1 MADMEKTEI
10 TDSELLDEVIN
21 QALLMTRTIMIAE
34 CVSFDESRNTVDVQ
48 PVLKRKFSNK
58 PEASLAPIIRDV
70 PVAFYGAGGVTV
82 TYKPV
87 AGDNCI
93 LMVSDRAIDA
103 WKKLGGIVDPA
114 KPRHHDMSDAVA
126 YFGLNAF
133 PQAYKNL
140 RGGMDVRTRD
150 GSTSL
155 NVLPGSIVATVGGTK
170 VATMTSSKVVFDV
183 PIEAPKV
190 KAAGKELDGHDHNYT
205 DDGASKV
212 TGANN

>member
-1 MADMEKTEI
+1 MADTEKTEL
-10 TDSELLDEVIN
+10 TDSELFDWHFD
-21 QALLMTRTIMIAE
+21 QAMLMTRTIMIAE
-34 CVSFDESRNTVDVQ
+34 CVSFNEDRNTVDVQ
-48 PVLKRKFSNK
+48 PAIMRRFTDTKKVSML
-58 PEASLAPIIRDV
+58 PMVRDV
-70 PVAFYGAGGVTV
+70 PVAFYGAGGVTI

-87 AGDNCI
+87 SGDNCI

-126 YFGLNAF
+126 YFGINAF
-133 PQAYKNL
+133 PDAYQNL

-155 NVLPGSIVATVGGTK
+155 NVLAGSIVATVGGTK
-170 VATMTSSKVVFDV
+170 VATMTASKVVFDV

-190 KAAGKELDGHDHNYT
+190 KAAGKELAGHAH
-205 DDGASKV
+205 GGV
-212 TGANN
+212 TTGNQNSGVNN

>member
-34 CVSFDESRNTVDVQ
+34 CVSFNDERNTVDVQ

-58 PEASLAPIIRDV
+58 AEASLAPVIRDV
-70 PVAFYGAGGVTV
+70 PVSFYGAGGVVV

-87 AGDNCI
+87 AGDVCELHI
-93 LMVSDRAIDA
+93 VDRAIDA

-126 YFGLNAF
+126 YFGLNAY
-133 PQAYKNL
+133 QNAYQNL
-140 RGGMDVRTRD
+140 RGGMDIRTRD

-155 NVLPGSIVATVGGTK
+155 NVLGGSIVATVGGIK
-170 VATMTSSKVVFDV
+170 VATMTSSKVVFSV

-190 KAAGKELDGHDHNYT
+190 KADGKELAGHTHGGVAVGNQN
-205 DDGASKV
+205 S
-212 TGANN
+212 GANN

>member
-34 CVSFDESRNTVDVQ
+34 CVSFDELRNTVDVQ
-48 PVLKRKFSNK
+48 PVLKRKFSGK
-58 PEASLAPIIRDV
+58 TEASLSPIIRDV
-70 PVAFYGAGGVTV
+70 PVAFYGAGGVVV

-87 AGDNCI
+87 AGDVCELHI
-93 LMVSDRAIDA
+93 VDRAIDA

-126 YFGLNAF
+126 HFGLNAF
-133 PQAYKNL
+133 PQAYKSL
-140 RGGMDVRTRD
+140 RGGMDIRTRD

-155 NVLPGSIVATVGGTK
+155 NVMTGSIVATVGGTK
-170 VATMTSSKVVFDV
+170 VATMTTSKVVFDV
-183 PIEAPKV
+183 PIEAPNI
-190 KAAGKELDGHDHNYT
+190 KAAGKELAGHTRGGVQAGGSN
-205 DDGASKV
+205 

>member
-10 TDSELLDEVIN
+10 TDSELFDEVIN

-34 CVSFDESRNTVDVQ
+34 CVSFNEERNTVDVQ
-48 PVLKRKFSNK
+48 PALKRKFSNK
-58 PEASLAPIIRDV
+58 ADASLLPIIRDV
-70 PVAFYGAGGVTV
+70 PVAFYGAGGVVV
-82 TYKPV
+82 TYKPEP
-87 AGDNCI
+87 GDVCELHI
-93 LMVSDRAIDA
+93 VDRAIDA

-133 PQAYKNL
+133 PDAYQNL

-155 NVLPGSIVATVGGTK
+155 NVIAGSIVATVGGTK
-170 VATMTSSKVVFDV
+170 VATMTPSKVVFDV

-190 KAAGKELDGHDHNYT
+190 KAAGKELAGHTHGGVQGGNDNS
-205 DDGASKV
+205 GV
-212 TGANN
+212 NN

>member
-10 TDSELLDEVIN
+10 TDSELFDEVIN
-21 QALLMTRTIMIAE
+21 QALLMARTIMIAE
-34 CVSFDESRNTVDVQ
+34 CVSFNEGRNTVDVQ
-48 PVLKRKFSNK
+48 PALKRKFSNK
-58 PEASLAPIIRDV
+58 AEASLPPIIRDV
-70 PVAFYGAGGVTV
+70 PVAFYGAGGVVV
-82 TYKPV
+82 TYKPEP
-87 AGDNCI
+87 GDVCELHI
-93 LMVSDRAIDA
+93 VDRAIDS

-133 PQAYKNL
+133 PDAYQSL

-155 NVLPGSIVATVGGTK
+155 NVLDGSIVATVGGTK
-170 VATMTSSKVVFDV
+170 VATMTASKVVFDV

-190 KAAGKELDGHDHNYT
+190 KAAGKELAGHTHGGVQGGNDN
-205 DDGASKV
+205 
-212 TGANN
+212 TGVNN

>member
-1 MADMEKTEI
+1 MADMEKTEL

-58 PEASLAPIIRDV
+58 PKASLAPIIRDV

-126 YFGLNAF
+126 YFGLNSF
-133 PQAYKNL
+133 PNAYKNL
-140 RGGMDVRTRD
+140 RGGMDIRTRD
-150 GSTSL
+150 GATSL
-155 NVLPGSIVATVGGTK
+155 NVMAGSIVATVGGTK
-170 VATMTSSKVVFDV
+170 VATMTSSKVVLGV

-190 KAAGKELDGHDHNYT
+190 MAAGKELAGHTHGGVQTGGGN
-205 DDGASKV
+205 

>member
-1 MADMEKTEI
+1 MADMEKTEL

-34 CVSFDESRNTVDVQ
+34 CVSFNESRNTVDVQ
-48 PVLKRKFSNK
+48 PVLKRKFSSK
-58 PEASLAPIIRDV
+58 PDASLAPIIRDV
-70 PVAFYGAGGVTV
+70 PVAFYGAGGVVV

-87 AGDNCI
+87 AGDVCELHI
-93 LMVSDRAIDA
+93 VDRAIDA

-140 RGGMDVRTRD
+140 RGGMDIRTRD
-150 GSTSL
+150 GGTSL
-155 NVLPGSIVATVGGTK
+155 NVLADSIVATVGGVK
-170 VATMTSSKVVFDV
+170 VATMTASKVVFDV

-190 KAAGKELDGHDHNYT
+190 KAAGKELAGHTH
-205 DDGASKV
+205 GGV
-212 TGANN
+212 TAGNQNSGVNN

>member
-1 MADMEKTEI
+1 MADTEKTEL
-10 TDSELLDEVIN
+10 TDSELFDWHFD
-21 QALLMTRTIMIAE
+21 QAMLMTRTIMIAE
-34 CVSFDESRNTVDVQ
+34 CVSFNEERNTVDVQ
-48 PVLKRKFSNK
+48 PAIMRRFTDTKKVSML
-58 PEASLAPIIRDV
+58 PIVRDV

-103 WKKLGGIVDPA
+103 WKKLGGIIDPA

-133 PQAYKNL
+133 PDAYQNL
-140 RGGMDVRTRD
+140 RGGMDIRTRD

-155 NVLPGSIVATVGGTK
+155 NVLSGSIVATVGGTK
-170 VATMTSSKVVFDV
+170 VATMTASKVVFDV

-190 KAAGKELDGHDHNYT
+190 KAAGKELAGHTHGGITIGNQNS
-205 DDGASKV
+205 GV
-212 TGANN
+212 NN

>member
-1 MADMEKTEI
+1 MADTEKTEL
-10 TDSELLDEVIN
+10 TDSELFDWHFD
-21 QALLMTRTIMIAE
+21 QAMLMTRTIMIAE
-34 CVSFDESRNTVDVQ
+34 CVSFNEERNTVDVQ
-48 PVLKRKFSNK
+48 PAIMRRFTDTKKVSML
-58 PEASLAPIIRDV
+58 PIIRDV

-133 PQAYKNL
+133 PDAYQNL
-140 RGGMDVRTRD
+140 RGGMDIRTRD

-155 NVLPGSIVATVGGTK
+155 NLLAGSIVATVDGTK

-190 KAAGKELDGHDHNYT
+190 KAAGKELAGHDHNYT
-205 DDGASKV
+205 DDGAAKV
-212 TGANN
+212 TGDNN

>member
-34 CVSFDESRNTVDVQ
+34 CVAFNEERNTVDVQ
-48 PVLKRKFSNK
+48 PALKRKFSNK
-58 PEASLAPIIRDV
+58 AEASLAPIIRDV
-70 PVAFYGAGGVTV
+70 PVEFYGAGGVV
-82 TYKPV
+82 ITYKPV
-87 AGDNCI
+87 AGDVCELHI
-93 LMVSDRAIDA
+93 VDRAIDA

-126 YFGLNAF
+126 YFGLNAY
-133 PQAYKNL
+133 PNAYQNL
-140 RGGMDVRTRD
+140 RSGMDIRTRD

-155 NVLPGSIVATVGGTK
+155 NVLDGSIVATVGGTK
-170 VATMTSSKVVFDV
+170 VATMTASKVVFSV

-190 KAAGKELDGHDHNYT
+190 KADGKELAGHNHGGVQTGSGN
-205 DDGASKV
+205 